1 MSSKAADARES
12 DQRRLVTSESSS
24 AFQARATA
32 GGAAATTPSEALAPQ
47 LQPRKKSSP
56 LKKALWFLRGIAAF
70 FGAIIFWVGLW
81 NIFANGFIAEET
93 WWWNVINII
102 IGVVVLVGTNTMGT
116 LAGHDPNEDNF
127 RLDDR
132 RALWPQKMAASVRG
146 FFALSASVILW
157 KGFWLERASRPV
169 AHRPPSNPP
178 ALRIAG
184 TCVICGSVHPPG
196 RANCSS

>member
-1 MSSKAADARES
+1 MSSKAADVRES
-12 DQRRLVTSESSS
+12 DQRRLVTSDSSP

-32 GGAAATTPSEALAPQ
+32 SGAAATPSEALAPQ

-93 WWWNVINII
+93 WWWNVINIVM
-102 IGVVVLVGTNTMGT
+102 GVVVLVGTNTMGT

-157 KGFWLERASRPV
+157 KGFWLERAKNAPRGPPRTARHLTRPQCASQEPV
-169 AHRPPSNPP
+169 
-178 ALRIAG
+178 
-184 TCVICGSVHPPG
+184 
-196 RANCSS
+196 